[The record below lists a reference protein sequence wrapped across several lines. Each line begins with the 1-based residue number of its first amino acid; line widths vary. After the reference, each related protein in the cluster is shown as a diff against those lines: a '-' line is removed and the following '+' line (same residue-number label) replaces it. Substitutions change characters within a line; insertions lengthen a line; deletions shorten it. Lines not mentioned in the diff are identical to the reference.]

1 MGSRAQVLGVALALL
16 GCETPFNPKG
26 EFREQLV
33 VYAVLSS
40 DSDTTWARV
49 YRTYNPPGFD
59 PFEVT
64 TDNPV
69 TDAVVRLT
77 SGSSEWTFAD
87 TLLPRADQSRYQSPI
102 AAYVLTG
109 LSVTPGTEYR
119 LDVQS
124 PSAGSVN
131 AVVTVPGTGYLSV
144 GNSYVL
150 QNPTLSDDN
159 ISVTSMISPT
169 TWGYSVRLY
178 LIAQVWKGGAPQ
190 TVQKEVP
197 LSVSEIIDCQNL
209 IGEYPRL
216 RRRESDSPTEEHIQI
231 YENVAYRWT
240 IVNLRSD
247 PSIDSIRFQRAEF
260 EFLETDPDLY
270 AYYNIASGFRD
281 EFTLRTDEPDY
292 SNIPSGR
299 GVFGAFVRQRIAYA
313 VPSDLGSS
321 LTCQGQ

>member
-1 MGSRAQVLGVALALL
+1 MTTRSQLSAIALVAGLL

-33 VYAVLSS
+33 VYAVLST

-59 PFEVT
+59 PYEVT

-77 SGSSEWTFAD
+77 SGASEWVFND
-87 TLLPRADQSRYQSPI
+87 TLLAREDLSRYQSPI

-124 PSAGSVN
+124 PTAGSVD
-131 AVVTVPGTGYLSV
+131 ALVTVPGKGFLSV
-144 GNSYVL
+144 GNSFVL
-150 QNPTLSDDN
+150 QNPTLTDDN
-159 ISVTSMISPT
+159 ITTTTTISPT
-169 TWGYSVRLY
+169 TWGYLVRLS
-178 LIAQVWKGGAPQ
+178 LIADVWEGTVRR

-197 LSVSEIIDCQNL
+197 LSISQIIDCQNL
-209 IGEYPRL
+209 VGEYPRL
-216 RRRESDSPTEEHIQI
+216 RRRESENPAEEHLQAF
-231 YENVAYRWT
+231 ENAAYRWT

-247 PSIDSIRFQRAEF
+247 PAIDSIRFLRAEF
-260 EFLETDPDLY
+260 EVLETDPDLY

-292 SNIPSGR
+292 SNIPGGR
-299 GVFGAFVRQRIAYA
+299 GVFGAFVRQRVAYA
-313 VPSDLGSS
+313 VPPDLGST
-321 LTCQGQ
+321 LTCP